1 MSIINEL
8 IKRLR
13 ERSDYFEWSGCAVNG
28 VIKDL
33 RQAADTIEELSA
45 KLHNANM
52 ERSTAYY
59 NNGWIPC
66 SERLPED
73 SRDVILTTRSSVVGV
88 GCFTASDGKWVQW
101 YSGGGI
107 LVDVIAWMPLP
118 EPYREE

>member
-1 MSIINEL
+1 MRL
-8 IKRLR
+8 IDGDKLYQALH
-13 ERSDYFEWSGCAVNG
+13 EAGGCDASKG
-28 VIKDL
+28 SW
-33 RQAADTIEELSA
+33 ADGWDKAIDEAIRIVAEAPTIEIYG
-45 KLHNANM
+45 
-52 ERSTAYY
+52 T
-59 NNGWIPC
+59 WISC